1 MRSSTLVTW
10 RDEQWS
16 GEADAYREP
25 SCARPPIQYFFFSF
39 PLLQDLTHLD
49 NCLNFPPDLA
59 CVHPANIARDVVNLR
74 TGRLEAKMIT
84 E

>member
-1 MRSSTLVTW
+1 MTW
-10 RDEQWS
+10 RAEQGS

-25 SCARPPIQYFFFSF
+25 SCARPPIHYFFFFF

-59 CVHPANIARDVVNLR
+59 CVHPDNIARDLVNLR